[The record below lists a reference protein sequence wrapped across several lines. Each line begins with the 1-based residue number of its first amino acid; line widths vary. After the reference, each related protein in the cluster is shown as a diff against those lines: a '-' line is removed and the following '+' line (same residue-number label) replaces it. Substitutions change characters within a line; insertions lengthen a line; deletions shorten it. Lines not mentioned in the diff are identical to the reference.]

1 MLGTPIG
8 TSSFRDIRENNM
20 YYVDKSLFLE
30 KILGKGARVSLI
42 TRPRRFG
49 KTLMLNMVNAFLTPQ
64 DAETNRRL
72 FHGLAIEKNP
82 LLMEEYQGKVPVI
95 FLSFK
100 DFQADTFQ
108 EFKERIAIK
117 MCDTANS
124 LPILAEASKG
134 SIIWQRIYNSILEEK
149 LSAPR
154 LETALASI
162 MEMLSHHYNKCTAV
176 LVDEYDNPF
185 NGTTD
190 MEDEERK
197 QMLSFFG
204 RFLGNAL
211 KDNKN
216 LAFSVITGIHRITK
230 ENIFSGLNNIYISN
244 VQNGVYA
251 EDFGFTGAEVEEMMV
266 AFGMKDKMEK
276 VKEWYDGYRFG
287 EYDIYNPWSVMNFLE
302 NMGREDTY
310 WRNTSQNTIVKE
322 YLSAT
327 DSMDSLTDL
336 FKGNGVEAEL
346 DDGFAIQEA
355 DSMDRMLSLMVS
367 TGYLKPV
374 KRLEGRNYIVEI
386 PNKEVHSIFKDEILD
401 WCMPKEKRIYERFLK
416 AIQSGKEKEA
426 ETILEDILTGMIS
439 YHDAA
444 SEAFYHGMMLG
455 LLASGNEL
463 YEVTSNR
470 EAGNGRYDICMIPRK
485 RYAKKLPGILMELK
499 RSKTKSALERDAE
512 VAIGQIGKNN
522 YFNAFQGMNIKEEWW
537 YGISFMAKEV
547 HVKAERVLR

>member
-1 MLGTPIG
+1 MLGTPIS
-8 TSSFRDIRENNM
+8 TSSFRDIREHDM

-82 LLMEEYQGKVPVI
+82 FLMEEYQGKVPVI

-117 MCDTANS
+117 MCDTATS

-134 SIIWQRIYNSILEEK
+134 SLIWQRLYNSIMEES

-162 MEMLSHHYNKCTAV
+162 MEMLSHHYDRHTAV
-176 LVDEYDNPF
+176 LIDEYDNPF

-266 AFGMKDKMEK
+266 AFGMKDKMKK

-287 EYDIYNPWSVMNFLE
+287 GYDIYNPWSVMNFLE
-302 NMGREDTY
+302 NRGREDTY
-310 WRNTSQNTIVKE
+310 WRNTSKNTIVRE

-327 DSMDSLTDL
+327 DSMDSLTEL

-386 PNKEVHSIFKDEILD
+386 PNKEVRSIFKDEILD

-416 AIQSGKEKEA
+416 AIQSGKEKDA
-426 ETILEDILTGMIS
+426 ESILRDILTGMIS

-485 RYAKKLPGILMELK
+485 RYAKKLQGILMELK
-499 RSKTKSALERDAE
+499 RAKTKSALERDAE
-512 VAIGQIGKNN
+512 AAIEQIRKNN
-522 YFNAFQGMNIKEEWW
+522 YSSAFQGMNITEEWW

-547 HVKAERVLR
+547 HVKAERILR